1 MFGFCIGGSLR
12 GRGWKYGSGFVDGIF
27 PVLSPIAQK
36 ILSFIQKE
44 SDPEKV
50 ADVLGTLPST
60 HASWDDLINVAV
72 QLRLNKKWDS
82 IILVSF
88 LGKVPLLSSS
98 FILYIRLAQGL
109 IIIGTVLCFLKFL
122 TV

>member
-1 MFGFCIGGSLR
+1 MDVLVFHIGGSLR

-44 SDPEKV
+44 TDPDKV
-50 ADVLGTLPST
+50 ADVLGALPST
-60 HASWDDLINVAV
+60 HASWDDLINVSV

-82 IILVSF
+82 IILVSYLATVSF
-88 LGKVPLLSSS
+88 LSTIITALSE
-98 FILYIRLAQGL
+98 LD
-109 IIIGTVLCFLKFL
+109 
-122 TV
+122 